1 MREPISARL
10 HTQVKWSAETM
21 ATKNIKITLEYD
33 GSQFH
38 GWQRQKR
45 DRTIQEEI
53 EAALYQIMGSRI
65 TVIGSGRTDSGVHA
79 LGQVANF
86 ICDTRLE
93 DKGIQNALNSLLPK
107 AIVVSKCQQVD
118 RDFHARY
125 AAKSKTY
132 HYKIYNHPIPKA
144 IGRQY
149 AWHIRRPLDKDGM
162 CAAAE
167 ILIGRHDFSAFE
179 GSGSP
184 RSNSIRQIFKAGF
197 SKAANP
203 NYLTFEIE
211 ADGFLRFMVRNIVG
225 TLVNVGRGKTDLD
238 TFTSVLRSHDR
249 RQAGAT
255 APPHGLFL
263 VKVTY

>member
-1 MREPISARL
+1 
-10 HTQVKWSAETM
+10 M
-21 ATKNIKITLEYD
+21 AIKNIKITLEYD
-33 GSQFH
+33 GSHFH

-45 DRTIQEEI
+45 DRTIQAEI
-53 EAALYQIMGSRI
+53 EAALSQIMGGQI

-86 ICDTRLE
+86 RCDTRLE
-93 DKGIQNALNSLLPK
+93 DKGIQHALNSLLPN
-107 AIVVSKCQQVD
+107 AIVVLKCQQVD
-118 RDFHARY
+118 MDFHARY

-132 HYKIYNHPIPKA
+132 HYEIYNHPIPKA

-167 ILIGRHDFSAFE
+167 FLIGRHDFSAFE

-184 RSNSIRQIFKAGF
+184 RSHSIREIFNAGF
-197 SKAANP
+197 STVANP
-203 NYLTFEIE
+203 NHLTFEIE

-225 TLVNVGRGKTDLD
+225 TLVDLGRGKTDLD
-238 TFTSVLRSHDR
+238 AFTSVLRSQDR

-263 VKVTY
+263 VKVSY

>member
-1 MREPISARL
+1 
-10 HTQVKWSAETM
+10 M
-21 ATKNIKITLEYD
+21 ALKNIKITLEYD

-45 DRTIQEEI
+45 ERTIQAEI
-53 EAALYQIMGSRI
+53 EAALYQIMGGKI

-86 ICDTRLE
+86 RCHTRLE
-93 DKGIQNALNSLLPK
+93 DKGIQNALNSLLPN
-107 AIVVSKCQQVD
+107 AIIVLRCQQVD
-118 RDFHARY
+118 MSFHARY
-125 AAKSKTY
+125 AAKRKTY
-132 HYKIYNHPIPKA
+132 QYQIYNHPIPKA

-149 AWHIRRPLDKDGM
+149 AWHIRRPLDKDRM
-162 CAAAE
+162 CMAAE

-184 RSNSIRQIFKAGF
+184 RSSSIRHIFNAGF
-197 SKAANP
+197 RTASNP
-203 NYLTFEIE
+203 AHLTFEIE

-225 TLVNVGRGKTDLD
+225 TLVDVGRGKTDLD
-238 TFTSVLRSHDR
+238 VFTSVLRSHDR
-249 RQAGAT
+249 REAGAT

>member
-1 MREPISARL
+1 
-10 HTQVKWSAETM
+10 M
-21 ATKNIKITLEYD
+21 ALKNIKITLEYD

-45 DRTIQEEI
+45 DRTIQAEV
-53 EAALYQIMGSRI
+53 EAALYQIMGGQI

-79 LGQVANF
+79 LGQVASF
-86 ICDTRLE
+86 LCDTRLE
-93 DKGIQNALNSLLPK
+93 DKGIQNALNSLLPD
-107 AIVVSKCQQVD
+107 AIVVLKCQQVD
-118 RDFHARY
+118 MDFHARY

-132 HYKIYNHPIPKA
+132 HYQIYNHPVPKA

-149 AWHIRRPLDKDGM
+149 AWHIRRPLDKEGM

-167 ILIGRHDFSAFE
+167 TLIGRRDFSAFE

-184 RSNSIRQIFKAGF
+184 RSTSIRQIFNAGF
-197 SKAANP
+197 STAPNP
-203 NYLTFEIE
+203 NHLTFEIE

-225 TLVNVGRGKTDLD
+225 TLVDVGRGKTDLD
-238 TFTSVLRSHDR
+238 AFTSVLRSHDR